1 MGRDLLEAECRLRGA
16 DEALW
21 ARPSRIPALPELSSP
36 GRLTGSSLTAVD
48 AAGRAETPPLT
59 FLTSHFESEKSQ
71 GAPRCQQFSQTLRR
85 LTRDPGALCVFGGDT
100 NLRCVQYPPSLAPR
114 LGSLSDSLADSIWP
128 GDGRPTH
135 ARV

>member
-21 ARPSRIPALPELSSP
+21 ARPSHIPALPELSSP
-36 GRLTGSSLTAVD
+36 DRRVSNSGCGRVGYT
-48 AAGRAETPPLT
+48 ETPPLT

-100 NLRCVQYPPSLAPR
+100 NLRCVPSLRPR
-114 LGSLSDSLADSIWP
+114 LAALIRPLS
-128 GDGRPTH
+128 R
-135 ARV
+135 

>member
-21 ARPSRIPALPELSSP
+21 ARPSHIPALPELSSP

-48 AAGRAETPPLT
+48 AAGCAETPPLT

-85 LTRDPGALCVFGGDT
+85 LTREPGAMCVFGGDT
-100 NLRCVQYPPSLAPR
+100 NLRCVPSLRPR
-114 LGSLSDSLADSIWP
+114 LAALSDSARSRFDLV
-128 GDGRPTH
+128 DGQQL
-135 ARV
+135 